1 MKPWSEDVSFHPMR
15 ALVCALL
22 LVCVLIVV
30 IAPQVDLPPTAL
42 RAAQRLILPLLIQLA
57 SLALL
62 FTVRVQ
68 ANQATLDFASTRK
81 ETSPPLILRS
91 STICVL
97 LC

>member
-1 MKPWSEDVSFHPMR
+1 MKV
-15 ALVCALL
+15 LVCTLL

-30 IAPQVDLPPTAL
+30 IAPQVDLPPTVL

-57 SLALL
+57 SLALV
-62 FTVRVQ
+62 FTVRIQ
-68 ANQATLDFASTRK
+68 TNQATLDLPSFR
-81 ETSPPLILRS
+81 ETPSPPLLSRS

>member
-1 MKPWSEDVSFHPMR
+1 MK

-30 IAPQVDLPPTAL
+30 IAPQVDLPPTVL
-42 RAAQRLILPLLIQLA
+42 RTAQRLILPLLA
-57 SLALL
+57 ALALV

-68 ANQATLDFASTRK
+68 ANQVTLDLPWLREK
-81 ETSPPLILRS
+81 PSPPLLSRS

>member
-1 MKPWSEDVSFHPMR
+1 MK

-57 SLALL
+57 ALVLVLAVPVHADRSAPDLSSLH
-62 FTVRVQ
+62 
-68 ANQATLDFASTRK
+68 
-81 ETSPPLILRS
+81 ETSSPPLLSRS
-91 STICVL
+91 STKCVL
-97 LC
+97 LCWHSVA